1 MNLKGTRTITHG
13 NLTWIDVHDPSIE
26 TLTELKEKFKFHELD
41 VEDCLSENQRSKI
54 DEYSKYL
61 FMILHFPYYDKKSQK
76 VSFEEVDFFL
86 ANDLLITVHTN
97 GFKNFVG
104 FFEKTMESKE
114 VRENIMSKGSGF
126 LLYEVIDFMFTTAFP
141 ILDNFETSIAI
152 LERDVFTLGEQR
164 DMLRDILRTK
174 KNIITFRRVIGP
186 ERTVVAQ
193 LEHKHKKFLADNL
206 DLYFDDLVDKI
217 EKIWNTLENLKEL
230 VESLQDTNESII
242 SHATNNVIRM
252 LTTFSVIMLP
262 LTFITG
268 LYGMNVNLPL
278 AEQNEIFFVLT
289 GVMLFIVLS
298 MLAFFKYKKW
308 I

>member
-104 FFEKTMESKE
+104 FFEKTMDSKE

-278 AEQNEIFFVLT
+278 AEKNEMFFFLT
-289 GVMLFIVLS
+289 GVMILIVLS

>member
-41 VEDCLSENQRSKI
+41 IEDCLSENQRSKI

-86 ANDLLITVHTN
+86 ANNLLITVHTN
-97 GFKNFVG
+97 GFKNFVN
-104 FFEKTMESKE
+104 FFEKTMGSKKTRES
-114 VRENIMSKGSGF
+114 IMSKGSGF
-126 LLYEVIDFMFTTAFP
+126 LLYEVIDFMFTTSFP
-141 ILDNFETSIAI
+141 ILDSFETNIAV
-152 LERDVFTLGEQR
+152 LEKDVFTLGEQR

-278 AEQNEIFFVLT
+278 AEQNEIFFALT